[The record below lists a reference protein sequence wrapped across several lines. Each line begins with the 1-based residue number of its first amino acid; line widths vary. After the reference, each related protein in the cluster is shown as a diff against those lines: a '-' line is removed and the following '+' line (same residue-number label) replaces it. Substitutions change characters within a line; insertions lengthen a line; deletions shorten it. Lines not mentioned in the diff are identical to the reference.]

1 MVSGI
6 SPKKILEKN
15 TIPINSDLPGVGQ
28 GLQDQPLFA
37 LVYNVSV
44 TTSSSLSNAIYAAEA
59 VQDYLGNQT
68 GPLTNPGFNEVG
80 TLRSKVPIRSLLL
93 TL

>member
-6 SPKKILEKN
+6 GPKEILERN
-15 TIPINSDLPGVGQ
+15 RIPVLSNLPGVGQ

-44 TTSSSLSNAIYAAEA
+44 PTASSLSNATYAAQA
-59 VQDYLGNQT
+59 VQDYLSTQT
-68 GPLTNPGFNEVG
+68 GPLTNPGYNEVG
-80 TLRSKVPIRSLLL
+80 KL
-93 TL
+93 